1 VKKSLAGLLGITLS
15 LTLLVATVGIVGL
28 MWHGVNVA
36 REVSLAVAAQWGA
49 MLVVFRE
56 MVKEQER

>member
-1 VKKSLAGLLGITLS
+1 M
-15 LTLLVATVGIVGL
+15 TLLVATVGIVGL

-49 MLVVFRE
+49 LLVVFRE

>member
-49 MLVVFRE
+49 LLVVFRE